1 MGRRLASPRDASISV
16 NAKRTPSS
24 MFDTRF
30 RFKGLEE
37 CIGGLE
43 RVMRSPDW
51 VGRIRFQRG
60 RGLVPRDV
68 RN

>member
-1 MGRRLASPRDASISV
+1 
-16 NAKRTPSS
+16 

-68 RN
+68 RNEPLQNTKLVRTRHRIQLLK